1 MTTPCPFDLNGPF
14 VYDLSMR
21 CMWVASIAD
30 TQAPTD
36 VEIAAG
42 VTLNNS
48 PYHLTDII
56 GWELDTD
63 KIPDDKWGP
72 QVGERLGEQEVGE
85 AELRFS
91 ASRDGSDV
99 RSLWTRGDLGN
110 IVFLPSGPYLSYPTA
125 PIQVF
130 PVQISQI
137 TQRQELRQPSAILR
151 VVFAIK
157 VGVGNN
163 VFVVGP

>member
-1 MTTPCPFDLNGPF
+1 MTTPCPFDLSGPY

-21 CMWVASIAD
+21 VLWIESIAD

-36 VEIAAG
+36 VEVATG
-42 VTLNNS
+42 VVLNNA

-56 GWELDTD
+56 GWELDTE
-63 KIPDDKWGP
+63 KIPDDRWGP
-72 QVGERLGEQEVGE
+72 QVGERLGEQEVAD
-85 AELRFS
+85 AEMRFT
-91 ASRDGSDV
+91 ASRDGVDV
-99 RSLWTRGDLGN
+99 RSLWDRGDLGN
-110 IVFLPSGPYLSYPTA
+110 IVFFPSGPYLSYPTA

-130 PVQISQI
+130 PVRVSQI
-137 TQRQELRQPSAILR
+137 TQRQELRQPASILR